1 MHQRALIFGIGG
13 QDGAYLAKLLLAK
26 GYQVWGASRD
36 HELTNFANLRQLDI
50 LDRVTIVSASL
61 IDFRSVATVIK
72 NALPDEIYNLAGQSS
87 VALSFEQPAES
98 AVNGT
103 INILESMRLLGSAAR
118 FYNACSSECF
128 GSTGEIAAD
137 EHTAFHPCSPY
148 GVGKAAAHWLV
159 SNYRD
164 AYKMFACSGI
174 LFNHESPLR
183 PERFVTQKIIRGPST
198 LRKAKRVSYP
208 SATLRSSAI
217 GDGRPNMSP
226 QCGACSKSI
235 VLTTS

>member
-1 MHQRALIFGIGG
+1 M
-13 QDGAYLAKLLLAK
+13 
-26 GYQVWGASRD
+26 WGASRD

-226 QCGACSKSI
+226 QCGACSKPI